1 MTRPLPRP
9 SASLDLDA
17 DQMEL
22 LTKGATS
29 FVIDH
34 LTSLGEQPSWDTDGA
49 EQLGEELTRPLPEAG
64 RPFEETL
71 HDMGRAIAK
80 SYNTASGRYMAY
92 IPGGGLYPAAL
103 ADYIALTAN
112 RYVGMHDAAPA
123 LVAIERMAIDWLR
136 EFVGYPEG
144 AEGLLTTGGTL
155 STLVALVTA
164 RTVRLGEDMVG
175 ATYYTSE
182 QAHSCIAK
190 SARLAGLPTAG
201 LRLISTDERLRMDP
215 AALAKQIAA
224 DRAAGLRPFLVAAT
238 AGTTNTGA
246 VDPVPAIADICESE
260 GLWLHVDGAYGGF
273 FRGVPGGHELLPG
286 LERADSLVL
295 DPHKSLFLPY
305 GTGCLLVREPG
316 QLQQAHG
323 SAADYLQDLTATAH
337 NFAEMSPELTR
348 EARGLRVWAAVD
360 FYGAEALRDALR
372 EKLELAQWLHDEL
385 STTEGIE
392 MGDRPQLSVVS
403 FRFRSADGDSDA
415 LNEALL
421 HKINARRRIFLSS
434 TKINGMFTL
443 RVCLLHFRTNG
454 DEVKAA
460 LEEIQAAAAI

>member
-1 MTRPLPRP
+1 L
-9 SASLDLDA
+9 
-17 DQMEL
+17 
-22 LTKGATS
+22 
-29 FVIDH
+29 
-34 LTSLGEQPSWDTDGA
+34 A
-49 EQLGEELTRPLPEAG
+49 E
-64 RPFEETL
+64 
-71 HDMGRAIAK
+71 
-80 SYNTASGRYMAY
+80 
-92 IPGGGLYPAAL
+92 
-103 ADYIALTAN
+103 YIALTAN

-215 AALAKQIAA
+215 AALAKQVAA

-323 SAADYLQDLTATAH
+323 SAADYLQDLTSTAH

-348 EARGLRVWAAVD
+348 EARGLRVWAAID
-360 FYGAEALRDALR
+360 FYGADALRDALR

-385 STTEGIE
+385 SGVEGIE

-403 FRFRSADGDSDA
+403 FRFLSVDGDADA
-415 LNEALL
+415 FNEALL

-434 TKINGMFTL
+434 TKINGQFTL

-460 LEEIQAAAAI
+460 LEEIQAAATT

>member
-1 MTRPLPRP
+1 MKR
-9 SASLDLDA
+9 
-17 DQMEL
+17 
-22 LTKGATS
+22 LTEGATS

-103 ADYIALTAN
+103 AEYIALTAN

-434 TKINGMFTL
+434 TKINGLFTL

-460 LEEIQAAAAI
+460 LEEIQAAAAT

>member
-1 MTRPLPRP
+1 
-9 SASLDLDA
+9 
-17 DQMEL
+17 
-22 LTKGATS
+22 
-29 FVIDH
+29 
-34 LTSLGEQPSWDTDGA
+34 
-49 EQLGEELTRPLPEAG
+49 
-64 RPFEETL
+64 
-71 HDMGRAIAK
+71 
-80 SYNTASGRYMAY
+80 
-92 IPGGGLYPAAL
+92 
-103 ADYIALTAN
+103 
-112 RYVGMHDAAPA
+112 MHDAAPA

-434 TKINGMFTL
+434 TRINGLFTL

-460 LEEIQAAAAI
+460 LEEIQAAAAT

>member
-17 DQMEL
+17 DQMER
-22 LTKGATS
+22 LTEGATS

-34 LTSLGEQPSWDTDGA
+34 LTRLGEQPSWDTDGA

-215 AALAKQIAA
+215 AALAKQVAA

-372 EKLELAQWLHDEL
+372 EKLDLAQWLHDEL
-385 STTEGIE
+385 SMTEGIE

-434 TKINGMFTL
+434 TKINGLFTL

-460 LEEIQAAAAI
+460 LEEIQAAAAT

>member
-1 MTRPLPRP
+1 MPRSLPRP

-17 DQMEL
+17 PHMER
-22 LTKGATS
+22 LTERTTR
-29 FVIDH
+29 FVIEH
-34 LTSLGEQPSWDTDGA
+34 LAGLGGQPSWDTEGGEA
-49 EQLGEELTRPLPEAG
+49 LGEELTRPLPESG

-71 HDMGRAIAK
+71 DDMGRAIAK
-80 SYNTASGRYMAY
+80 SYNTAAGSYMAY
-92 IPGGGLYPAAL
+92 VPGGGLYPAAL
-103 ADYIALTAN
+103 ADYVALATN

-175 ATYYTSE
+175 ATYYTSD

-190 SARLAGLPTAG
+190 TARLAGLPSAG

-215 AALAKQIAA
+215 VALAEQIAA
-224 DRAAGLRPFLVAAT
+224 DRAEGLRPFLVAAT

-246 VDPVPAIADICESE
+246 VDPVPAIADLCESE

-295 DPHKSLFLPY
+295 DPHKGLFLPY

-316 QLQQAHG
+316 QLQRAHG
-323 SAADYLQDLTATAH
+323 SAADYLQDLTAAAH

-348 EARGLRVWAAVD
+348 EARGLRVWAAID
-360 FYGAEALRDALR
+360 FYGAEPLRDALR
-372 EKLELAQWLHDEL
+372 EKLELAQWLHDGL
-385 STTEGIE
+385 SEIEGIE
-392 MGDRPQLSVVS
+392 MGDCPQLSVVA
-403 FRFRSADGDSDA
+403 FRFLSPDGDNDA
-415 LNEALL
+415 FNEALL

-434 TKINGMFTL
+434 TRIKGQFTL
-443 RVCLLHFRTNG
+443 RVCLLHFRTSG
-454 DEVKAA
+454 HEVQAA
-460 LEEIQAAAAI
+460 LEEIRGAVAT

>member
-17 DQMEL
+17 AHMGRMTERTTQ
-22 LTKGATS
+22 
-29 FVIDH
+29 FVIEH
-34 LTSLGEQPSWDTDGA
+34 LTSLSEQPSWDTDGA
-49 EQLGEELTRPLPEAG
+49 ERLGEELTRPLPEAG

-71 HDMGRAIAK
+71 DDMGRAIAK
-80 SYNTASGRYMAY
+80 SYNTAAGSYMAY

-103 ADYIALTAN
+103 ADYVAATAN

-190 SARLAGLPTAG
+190 TARLVGLPSAG
-201 LRLISTDERLRMDP
+201 LRFIPTDERLRMDP
-215 AALAKQIAA
+215 AALAEQIAT
-224 DRAAGLRPFLVAAT
+224 DRAEGLRPFLVAAT

-246 VDPVPAIADICESE
+246 VDPVPAIADLCESE

-273 FRGVPGGHELLPG
+273 FRGVPGGHDLLPG

-323 SAADYLQDLTATAH
+323 SAADYLQDLTSTAH

-348 EARGLRVWAAVD
+348 EARGLRVWAAID
-360 FYGAEALRDALR
+360 FYGADALRDALR

-385 STTEGIE
+385 SGVEGIE

-403 FRFRSADGDSDA
+403 FRFLSVDGDADA
-415 LNEALL
+415 FNEALL

-434 TKINGMFTL
+434 TKINGQFTL

-460 LEEIQAAAAI
+460 LEEIQAAATT

>member
-1 MTRPLPRP
+1 MTRSLPRP

-17 DQMEL
+17 DQMKR
-22 LTKGATS
+22 LTEGATS

-34 LTSLGEQPSWDTDGA
+34 LTSLGEQPSWDTEGA

-103 ADYIALTAN
+103 AEYIALTAN

-434 TKINGMFTL
+434 TKINGLFTL

-460 LEEIQAAAAI
+460 LEEIQAAAAT

>member
-434 TKINGMFTL
+434 TKINGLFTL

>member
-1 MTRPLPRP
+1 MTRSLPRP

-17 DQMEL
+17 DQMKR
-22 LTKGATS
+22 LTEGATS

-103 ADYIALTAN
+103 AEYIALTAN

-434 TKINGMFTL
+434 TRINGLFTL

-460 LEEIQAAAAI
+460 LEEIQAAAAT

>member
-1 MTRPLPRP
+1 MTRSLPRP

-17 DQMEL
+17 DQMKR
-22 LTKGATS
+22 LTEGATS

-215 AALAKQIAA
+215 AALAKQVAA

-434 TKINGMFTL
+434 TKINGLFTL

-460 LEEIQAAAAI
+460 LEEIQAAAAT

>member
-1 MTRPLPRP
+1 MTRSLPRP

-17 DQMEL
+17 DQMKR
-22 LTKGATS
+22 LTEGATS

-34 LTSLGEQPSWDTDGA
+34 LTSLGEQPSWDTEGA

-103 ADYIALTAN
+103 AEYIALTAN

-434 TKINGMFTL
+434 TRINGLFTL

-460 LEEIQAAAAI
+460 LEEIQAAAAT